1 MLMAQRIATRI
12 CFLFFLQTAAAQQ
25 GIHWPQFRG
34 PDSSGVQEGFSTPVR
49 WNAEEGENTAWKT
62 PLPGLSHS
70 SPVIWSDRV
79 YVTTA
84 VSSQG
89 NVDLK
94 VGLYGDI
101 GASPDESVHQW
112 KVYCLDKNTGRMLWE
127 RTAHEGVP
135 RIKRHTKATHA
146 NSSPAV
152 DGRHVVVFFG
162 SEGLYSY
169 DIEGNLKWKKDLGVL
184 DSGFFRVPTAQWG
197 FASSPVIH
205 KGLVYIQCDV
215 QKDSFLAVFDVETG
229 EEIWRVA
236 RNDVPTW
243 STPALIGRDH
253 GTDLIVNGWKHIGGY
268 DAATGKELWRM
279 TGGGDIPIPTPVTG
293 HGLIF
298 ITNAHGGMAPVYAI
312 RPGAR
317 GDISLSDG
325 ETTNTHIA
333 WSIGR
338 GGTYMQTP
346 LVYGDYRYICRGN
359 GVLTVHD
366 AKTGN
371 VVHGPHRVGGDAYTA
386 SAVGADGKIYYTS
399 ESGDVTVLRHGDSFE
414 KLAEN
419 PLGEVTLASPALS
432 EGRIY
437 FRTKGH
443 LVAVGE

>member
-1 MLMAQRIATRI
+1 MQISKRIATPI
-12 CFLFFLQTAAAQQ
+12 LFLLFLQTAVAGE

-34 PDSSGVQEGFSTPVR
+34 PHSSGVQEGFSTPVR
-49 WNAEEGENTAWKT
+49 WSAETGENIAWKI
-62 PLPGLSHS
+62 PIPGLSHA
-70 SPVIWSDRV
+70 SPVIWGDRI
-79 YVTTA
+79 YLTTA
-84 VSSQG
+84 VSNQG

-112 KVYCLDKNTGRMLWE
+112 KVYCFDKNTGRVLWE

-169 DIEGNLKWKKDLGVL
+169 DLEGNLKWKKDFGVL

-205 KGLVYIQCDV
+205 KGRVYVQCDV
-215 QKDSFLAVFDVETG
+215 QKNSFLAAFDVETG
-229 EEIWRVA
+229 EEIWRAA
-236 RNDVPTW
+236 RHDVPTW
-243 STPALIGRDH
+243 STPALIERGHR
-253 GTDLIVNGWKHIGGY
+253 TDLIVNGWKHIGGY

-279 TGGGDIPIPTPVTG
+279 AGGGDIPIPTPITS

-298 ITNAHGGMAPVYAI
+298 ITNAHGSMAPIYAI
-312 RPGAR
+312 RPGAS

-325 ETTNTHIA
+325 ETANTHIA
-333 WSIGR
+333 WSIER

-346 LVYGDYRYICRGN
+346 LVYGDHLYICRGN
-359 GVLTVHD
+359 GVLTVHE

-371 VVHGPHRVGGDAYTA
+371 VVHGPTRVGGDAYTVA
-386 SAVGADGKIYYTS
+386 ADGKIYYTS
-399 ESGDVTVLRHGDSFE
+399 ESGDVTVLSHGDSFE

>member
-279 TGGGDIPIPTPVTG
+279 TGGGDIPDSYSSHRSRFDLHHQRSWRYGP
-293 HGLIF
+293 GLCD
-298 ITNAHGGMAPVYAI
+298 P
-312 RPGAR
+312 PGCPR
-317 GDISLSDG
+317 
-325 ETTNTHIA
+325 
-333 WSIGR
+333 
-338 GGTYMQTP
+338 
-346 LVYGDYRYICRGN
+346 
-359 GVLTVHD
+359 
-366 AKTGN
+366 
-371 VVHGPHRVGGDAYTA
+371 
-386 SAVGADGKIYYTS
+386 
-399 ESGDVTVLRHGDSFE
+399 RH
-414 KLAEN
+414 
-419 PLGEVTLASPALS
+419 LS
-432 EGRIY
+432 E
-437 FRTKGH
+437 
-443 LVAVGE
+443 